1 MKKILALVAVIALVA
16 FAAPA
21 FAAANPFMDVPMNHW
36 AYDAIGQL
44 AARGVLSGYPDGTY
58 KGNQPMTRY
67 EVASAVARA
76 LAVVD
81 MTKASKQD
89 VEMLKKLV
97 VEFKDELDALGVKV
111 DKLDSRVAVLE
122 SDIGGWNL
130 TGEFRFD
137 SRTTDLDQSA
147 MYDIANKWNQNTTR
161 VRLNFLKR
169 ISSDPKVSFF
179 GRLQGT
185 DDIDW
190 VRAYVDIA
198 LPWEMNLRA
207 GRQSIDWAGDV
218 YWAPFGTWQTD
229 GLLTDRDGLEAF
241 YLTKNFAMGNFG
253 VYVARSDNADAE
265 TAWNGTRNTVDS
277 REHWEMAARIAFNFN
292 EQFGLKLGY
301 QKISFENNQDSNGLD
316 ASFGTWYVE
325 PKVNFTPNFILKG
338 AFYAQDTDSV
348 NTGTVGTDGA
358 ALAFN
363 DPKAWRAIF
372 EIKQEALNFTS
383 LWLEYNKIDAGFV
396 TPNDDAFGF
405 IAGPKNFPGMYG
417 YYGEDQTAA
426 SNAGFRQVVNDT
438 TIWRI
443 AAHQKWSDKWDTF
456 LQYAKFDIDG
466 TRTVGVNTYTN
477 DATNYS
483 IGFNYHYTPAV
494 TFSLAYDRF
503 DTDDPQYDDH
513 MIHFR
518 TRVVF

>member
-122 SDIGGWNL
+122 EGVGGWKL

-137 SRTTDLDQSA
+137 SRTTDNDNSTL
-147 MYDIANKWNQNTTR
+147 YGVNNKWDQNTTR
-161 VRLNFLKR
+161 VRLHFYKQ
-169 ISSDPKVSFF
+169 ISDGVSFY
-179 GRLQGT
+179 GRFHGAGGDSPKWT
-185 DDIDW
+185 
-190 VRAYVDIA
+190 RAYVDVD
-198 LPWEMNLRA
+198 LPWEMHLRA
-207 GRQSIDWAGDV
+207 GRQSIDWEDAL
-218 YWAPFGTWQTD
+218 YWVPFGTWQTD

-241 YLTKNFAMGNFG
+241 YLTKNFSMGQFG
-253 VYVARSDNADAE
+253 LYASRKDSAEEVTNPADKDY
-265 TAWNGTRNTVDS
+265 TGIK
-277 REHWEMAARIAFNFN
+277 EHWEYAARFVFNFN
-292 EQFGLKLGY
+292 EQFSLMAGY
-301 QKISFENNQDSNGLD
+301 QMIDFENEEPGNTKDND
-316 ASFGTWYVE
+316 FATWYVE
-325 PKVNFTPNFILKG
+325 PQVKFSENFILKG
-338 AFYAQDTDSV
+338 AYYSQDTEHFGDKV
-348 NTGTVGTDGA
+348 VGASD
-358 ALAFN
+358 
-363 DPKAWRAIF
+363 DPSAWRAIF
-372 EIKQEALNFTS
+372 EVKQEALKFTS
-383 LWLEYNKIDAGFV
+383 LWLEYNQVDAGFV
-396 TPNDDAFGF
+396 TPNKETYKF
-405 IAGPKNFPGMYG
+405 IANVYDYAPLYRNYG
-417 YYGEDQTAA
+417 YGDFMQI
-426 SNAGFRQVVNDT
+426 QNDAD
-438 TIWRI
+438 IWRI
-443 AAHQKWSDKWDTF
+443 GAFQKWSDKWDTF
-456 LQYAKFDIDG
+456 LHYAKFDIDG
-466 TRTVGVNTYTN
+466 MSPRTNGGSLVDN
-477 DATNYS
+477 DADNYS

-494 TFSLAYDRF
+494 TFSLAYDKF
-503 DTDDPQYDDH
+503 DSDIEKYDDD

>member
-1 MKKILALVAVIALVA
+1 MKKILALVAVVALVA

-137 SRTTDLDQSA
+137 SRTSDLDDSA
-147 MYDIANKWNQNTTR
+147 IYGVNNKWDQNTTR

-169 ISSDPKVSFF
+169 IGSDPKVSFF
-179 GRLQGT
+179 GRLQGIGGGAPT
-185 DDIDW
+185 W
-190 VRAYVDIA
+190 VRAYVDVA

-207 GRQSIDWAGDV
+207 GRQSIDWASDI
-218 YWAPFGTWQTD
+218 YWVPFGTWQTD

-253 VYVARSDNADAE
+253 VYVSRKDDADA
-265 TAWNGTRNTVDS
+265 D
-277 REHWEMAARIAFNFN
+277 EHWEMAARIAFNFN
-292 EQFGLKLGY
+292 EQFGLKIGY
-301 QKISFENNQDSNGLD
+301 QKVDFEYGNNVD
-316 ASFGTWYVE
+316 FGTWYVE
-325 PKVNFTPNFILKG
+325 PKVVFNENFILKG
-338 AFYAQDTDSV
+338 AYYSQDTV
-348 NTGTVGTDGA
+348 
-358 ALAFN
+358 N
-363 DPKAWRAIF
+363 DPTAWRAIF
-372 EIKQEALNFTS
+372 EVKQEALNFTS

-396 TPNDDAFGF
+396 TPNSAAFGF
-405 IAGPKNFPGMYG
+405 IADMSKYEYLYDNYG
-417 YYGEDQTAA
+417 VG
-426 SNAGFRQVVNDT
+426 GFKQIQNDA

-443 AAHQKWSDKWDTF
+443 GAHQKWNDKWDTF
-456 LQYAKFDIDG
+456 LHYAKFDIDG
-466 TRTVGVNTYTN
+466 LNAFGNN

-494 TFSLAYDRF
+494 TFSLAYDKL
-503 DTDDPQYDDH
+503 DADDPDYDDH

>member
-1 MKKILALVAVIALVA
+1 
-16 FAAPA
+16 
-21 FAAANPFMDVPMNHW
+21 
-36 AYDAIGQL
+36 
-44 AARGVLSGYPDGTY
+44 
-58 KGNQPMTRY
+58 MTRY

-122 SDIGGWNL
+122 EGVGGWYLN
-130 TGEFRFD
+130 GEFRFD
-137 SRTTDLDQSA
+137 SRTTDLDNS
-147 MYDIANKWNQNTTR
+147 DIYGVKNKWDQNTTR
-161 VRLNFLKR
+161 VRLHFLKK
-169 ISSDPKVSFF
+169 ISDGVSFY

-207 GRQSIDWAGDV
+207 GRQAIDWAGDV

-253 VYVARSDNADAE
+253 LYISRADKG
-265 TAWNGTRNTVDS
+265 TSTRAWEWNKDKKEWENKDKNPQND
-277 REHWEMAARIAFNFN
+277 EHWEMAARLAFNFN
-292 EQFGLKLGY
+292 EQFGLKIGY
-301 QKISFENNQDSNGLD
+301 QKIDFEYGDNVD
-316 ASFGTWYVE
+316 FGTWYVE

-338 AFYAQDTDSV
+338 AYYSQDTDGTTLDSV
-348 NTGTVGTDGA
+348 DY
-358 ALAFN
+358 N

-372 EIKQEALNFTS
+372 EVKQEALGFTS

-396 TPNDDAFGF
+396 APNSAAFNF
-405 IAGPKNFPGMYG
+405 IAGMNNYEPLFDDYG
-417 YYGEDQTAA
+417 VG
-426 SNAGFRQVVNDT
+426 GFKQVQNDA

-443 AAHQKWSDKWDTF
+443 GAHQNWSDKWDTF
-456 LQYAKFDIDG
+456 LHYAKFDIDG
-466 TRTVGVNTYTN
+466 MTDGFGH

-494 TFSLAYDRF
+494 TFSLAYDKLDSDIAKF
-503 DTDDPQYDDH
+503 DDH

>member
-1 MKKILALVAVIALVA
+1 
-16 FAAPA
+16 
-21 FAAANPFMDVPMNHW
+21 
-36 AYDAIGQL
+36 
-44 AARGVLSGYPDGTY
+44 
-58 KGNQPMTRY
+58 
-67 EVASAVARA
+67 
-76 LAVVD
+76 

-147 MYDIANKWNQNTTR
+147 MYGIANKWNQSVSR

-169 ISSDPKVSFF
+169 IGSDPKVSFF
-179 GRLQGT
+179 GRLQT
-185 DDIDW
+185 SNTNNAPVWD
-190 VRAYVDIA
+190 RAYVDIA

-207 GRQSIDWAGDV
+207 GRQAIDWADDI

-229 GLLTDRDGLEAF
+229 GLLTDRPGLQAF

-253 VYVARSDNADAE
+253 VYVSRSDGAAENPWNNALPVPAF
-265 TAWNGTRNTVDS
+265 ARNGAAI
-277 REHWEMAARIAFNFN
+277 EHWEMAARLVFNFN

-301 QKISFENNQDSNGLD
+301 QKIDFENNQLYGVADPRNGLD

-338 AFYAQDTDSV
+338 AYYAQDTDSV
-348 NTGTVGTDGA
+348 NTGTVGTVGRNA
-358 ALAFN
+358 AGFEQQGTLAFS

-396 TPNDDAFGF
+396 TPNSDAFGF
-405 IAGPKNFPGMYG
+405 IAVPSNFPGMYG
-417 YYGEDQTAA
+417 TYGQSTF
-426 SNAGFRQVVNDT
+426 SQVLNDT

-443 AAHQKWSDKWDTF
+443 GAHQKWSDKWDTF
-456 LQYAKFDIDG
+456 LHYAKFDIDG
-466 TRTVGVNTYTN
+466 TRTVQGNTYTN

>member
-137 SRTTDLDQSA
+137 SRTTDLDNSEI
-147 MYDIANKWNQNTTR
+147 YGVSNKWDQNTTR

-169 ISSDPKVSFF
+169 IGSDPKVSFF
-179 GRLQGT
+179 GRLQGAGGAAPT
-185 DDIDW
+185 W
-190 VRAYVDIA
+190 VRSYVDIA

-253 VYVARSDNADAE
+253 LYISRADSGGKTVNAPKWDGAN
-265 TAWNGTRNTVDS
+265 WINNPSNPQYD
-277 REHWEMAARIAFNFN
+277 EHWEMAARIAFNFN
-292 EQFGLKLGY
+292 EQFGLKIGY
-301 QKISFENNQDSNGLD
+301 QKVSFENDEVPGVNYD
-316 ASFGTWYVE
+316 FGTWYVE
-325 PKVNFTPNFILKG
+325 PKVNFTENFILKG
-338 AFYAQDTDSV
+338 AYYSQDT
-348 NTGTVGTDGA
+348 A
-358 ALAFN
+358 N

-372 EIKQEALNFTS
+372 EVKQEALNFTS
-383 LWLEYNKIDAGFV
+383 LWLEYNKIDQGFV
-396 TPNDDAFGF
+396 TPNSAAFGF
-405 IAGPKNFPGMYG
+405 IANVSKYAPLYADYNNVG
-417 YYGEDQTAA
+417 
-426 SNAGFRQVVNDT
+426 GFKQIQQDS

-443 AAHQKWSDKWDTF
+443 GAHQKWSDKWDTF
-456 LQYAKFDIDG
+456 IHYAKFDIDG
-466 TRTVGVNTYTN
+466 TSDNGNGVFVSN

-494 TFSLAYDRF
+494 TFSLAYDKF
-503 DTDDPQYDDH
+503 DSDIIAYDDH
-513 MIHFR
+513 VIHFR

>member
-137 SRTTDLDQSA
+137 SRTTDLDKSEI
-147 MYDIANKWNQNTTR
+147 YGVSNKWDQNTTR

-169 ISSDPKVSFF
+169 IGSDPKVSFF
-179 GRLQGT
+179 GRLQGAGGAAPT
-185 DDIDW
+185 W
-190 VRAYVDIA
+190 VRSYVDIA

-241 YLTKNFAMGNFG
+241 YLTKNFAMGSFG
-253 VYVARSDNADAE
+253 VYASRKDNVSEMEAD
-265 TAWNGTRNTVDS
+265 GVTREVDADGNDIPFA
-277 REHWEMAARIAFNFN
+277 EHWEFAARLVLNFN

-301 QKISFENNQDSNGLD
+301 QKIDFEYGENND
-316 ASFGTWYVE
+316 FGTWYVE
-325 PKVNFTPNFILKG
+325 PKVNFTENFILKG
-338 AFYAQDTDSV
+338 AYYSQDT
-348 NTGTVGTDGA
+348 A
-358 ALAFN
+358 N

-372 EIKQEALNFTS
+372 EVKQEALNFTS

-396 TPNDDAFGF
+396 TPNNAAFGF
-405 IAGPKNFPGMYG
+405 IANMNNYTPLYRKNAVGPFS
-417 YYGEDQTAA
+417 QI
-426 SNAGFRQVVNDT
+426 RNDA
-438 TIWRI
+438 TIWRVG
-443 AAHQKWSDKWDTF
+443 AHQKWSDKWDTF
-456 LQYAKFDIDG
+456 IHYAKFDIDG
-466 TRTVGVNTYTN
+466 TSDNGNGVLVSN
-477 DATNYS
+477 DATNYT

-494 TFSLAYDRF
+494 TFSLAYDKL
-503 DTDDPQYDDH
+503 DSDILDLDDH
-513 MIHFR
+513 VIHFR